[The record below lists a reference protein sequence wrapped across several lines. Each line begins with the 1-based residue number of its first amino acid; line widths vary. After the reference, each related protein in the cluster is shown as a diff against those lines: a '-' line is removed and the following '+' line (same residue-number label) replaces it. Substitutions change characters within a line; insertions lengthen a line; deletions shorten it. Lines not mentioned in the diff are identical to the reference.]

1 MNASA
6 ILTALKTALQTS
18 SNLTAVADTD
28 IHLGKVTKISN
39 YPVIV
44 IDPGPSRKMKDTY
57 PYEDWSMQ
65 VFLAVAIKVYDESKQ
80 LVGDANI
87 KGAADFENDVRK
99 ALSEDHTLGG
109 ACTNL
114 IILDSIPDDG
124 SDYPVRGFLMTVEIL
139 YRQNRSTRT

>member
-6 ILTALKTALQTS
+6 ILTALKTALQNST
-18 SNLTAVADTD
+18 NLTAVADTD

-44 IDPGPSRKMKDTY
+44 IDPGPSRKTRDTY

-65 VFLAVAIKVYDESKQ
+65 VLIAVAIKVYDETKQ

-109 ACTNL
+109 TCTNL
-114 IILDSIPDDG
+114 IITDSIPDDG

-139 YRQNRSTRT
+139 YRQDRTTRT